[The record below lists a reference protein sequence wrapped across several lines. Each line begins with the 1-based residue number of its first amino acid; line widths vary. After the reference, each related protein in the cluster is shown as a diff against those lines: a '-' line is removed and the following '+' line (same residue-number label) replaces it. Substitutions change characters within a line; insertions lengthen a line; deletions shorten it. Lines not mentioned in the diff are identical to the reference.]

1 MANHQTQFRLS
12 GAHAVNIGHMD
23 IRLRSRFFF
32 CFFFDLW
39 HRVLP
44 LLFLPACA
52 GERRGGLQTRLSA
65 LSKQEGRGRRCN
77 VLYDAPHVV

>member
-52 GERRGGLQTRLSA
+52 GERRGGGADASLGA
-65 LSKQEGRGRRCN
+65 LESRREREE
-77 VLYDAPHVV
+77 V

>member
-44 LLFLPACA
+44 LLFCLPAR
-52 GERRGGLQTRLSA
+52 ERGGGGTADASLGA
-65 LSKQEGRGRRCN
+65 LESRREREE
-77 VLYDAPHVV
+77 V